1 MPLQVQVQCPA
12 KVNLFLEVTGKRRDG
27 YHTWPRF
34 SPRWGFRR
42 LDVERTDARVLARGR
57 RRGRPGPDPGPDN
70 LVLRAAEAFRKEFGL
85 AYGARIRLTKRIP
98 MGAGLGGSD
107 AGHADRPGTPASLET
122 DRSAMARVRRLAR
135 ARRGRRLRPP
145 GRLLH
150 GGASGEACPQT
161 PKALPDGPGLP
172 GVHCPTPEAYQRLV
186 LPSKPDVLTRLAQ
199 LAKLEK
205 RLAGGRPLPEWGDLL
220 LNSLEDAVHSHVR
233 AVRQAK
239 ELLAK
244 AGLRGVLMSGS
255 GASVFGFAPSREEA
269 AAAARKLA
277 AYPWKVYLTCCLG

>member
-1 MPLQVQVQCPA
+1 M
-12 KVNLFLEVTGKRRDG
+12 
-27 YHTWPRF
+27 
-34 SPRWGFRR
+34 
-42 LDVERTDARVLARGR
+42 
-57 RRGRPGPDPGPDN
+57 
-70 LVLRAAEAFRKEFGL
+70 
-85 AYGARIRLTKRIP
+85 
-98 MGAGLGGSD
+98 
-107 AGHADRPGTPASLET
+107 
-122 DRSAMARVRRLAR
+122 
-135 ARRGRRLRPP
+135 
-145 GRLLH
+145 
-150 GGASGEACPQT
+150 
-161 PKALPDGPGLP
+161 
-172 GVHCPTPEAYQRLV
+172 
-186 LPSKPDVLTRLAQ
+186 LTRLAQ